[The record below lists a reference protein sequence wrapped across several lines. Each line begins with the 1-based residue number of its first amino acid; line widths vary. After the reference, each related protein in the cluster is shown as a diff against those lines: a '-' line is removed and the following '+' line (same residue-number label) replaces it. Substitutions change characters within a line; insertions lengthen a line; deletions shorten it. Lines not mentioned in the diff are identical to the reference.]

1 MADAAQPKLKGGDGN
16 VFFCCWFW
24 CCWEKQAV
32 PKHMKGIQTL
42 KRRLFLAVNCFLCS
56 QNRNFAGKYLKI
68 SKPFKVSL
76 TRKKINNPPFRH
88 SM

>member
-1 MADAAQPKLKGGDGN
+1 
-16 VFFCCWFW
+16 
-24 CCWEKQAV
+24 
-32 PKHMKGIQTL
+32 MKGIQTL

-76 TRKKINNPPFRH
+76 TRKKNKKNKKIPH
-88 SM
+88 SDIREM